1 MPITQPVRKMNLCPS
16 FITGLCTKMQAMVEK
31 EVLRS
36 QAAGLMSTK
45 VRNVEYLQDPQI
57 VNAAKPHMPNPY

>member
-1 MPITQPVRKMNLCPS
+1 
-16 FITGLCTKMQAMVEK
+16 MQAMVEK